1 MVISFM
7 AFPCSLPLSLSP
19 SLYLSISLHLLSS
32 TNNQLICFYSTIPY
46 CIEIDTSHPS
56 LNPSNQSTSFGNM
69 LFSLP
74 TLALVLAVTAAAAPY
89 SQQEERRESDILG
102 GFYDSWSRKGHN
114 FRAATTARA
123 AEQCKCDTSS
133 IEMPQGMF
141 FR

>member
-1 MVISFM
+1 
-7 AFPCSLPLSLSP
+7 
-19 SLYLSISLHLLSS
+19 
-32 TNNQLICFYSTIPY
+32 
-46 CIEIDTSHPS
+46 
-56 LNPSNQSTSFGNM
+56 M

-74 TLALVLAVTAAAAPY
+74 TLALVLAVTAAAAPH
-89 SQQEERRESDILG
+89 SQPEERRENDILG

>member
-1 MVISFM
+1 
-7 AFPCSLPLSLSP
+7 
-19 SLYLSISLHLLSS
+19 
-32 TNNQLICFYSTIPY
+32 
-46 CIEIDTSHPS
+46 
-56 LNPSNQSTSFGNM
+56 M

-89 SQQEERRESDILG
+89 SQPEERRESDILG